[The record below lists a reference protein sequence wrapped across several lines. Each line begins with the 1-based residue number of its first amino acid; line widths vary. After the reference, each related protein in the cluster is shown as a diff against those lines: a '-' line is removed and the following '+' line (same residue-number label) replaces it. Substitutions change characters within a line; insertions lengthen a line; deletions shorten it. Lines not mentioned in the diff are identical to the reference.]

1 MKIKCNSDDD
11 LPLNKTLEMCNMIVV
26 VRAVFHENNKYYPQ
40 AFLMNGYVSYKRYI
54 LIELTFVKKIMLIRQ
69 MNKRVQ
75 YFLLLVFFR

>member
-40 AFLMNGYVSYKRYI
+40 AFLMNVYVSYKRYM
-54 LIELTFVKKIMLIRQ
+54 LIELTFERKIMLIKQ
-69 MNKRVQ
+69 MNKKSAI
-75 YFLLLVFFR
+75 FFIVGIF

>member
-54 LIELTFVKKIMLIRQ
+54 LIELTLVKKIMLIRQ
-69 MNKRVQ
+69 MNKKSAI
-75 YFLLLVFFR
+75 FFTIGIF

>member
-1 MKIKCNSDDD
+1 MKIKCNSGDD

-69 MNKRVQ
+69 MNKKSAI
-75 YFLLLVFFR
+75 FFTIGIF

>member
-11 LPLNKTLEMCNMIVV
+11 LPLNKTPEMCNMIVV

-69 MNKRVQ
+69 MNKKSAI
-75 YFLLLVFFR
+75 FFTIGIF

>member
-40 AFLMNGYVSYKRYI
+40 TFLMNVYISYKRYI
-54 LIELTFVKKIMLIRQ
+54 LRELTFVRKIMLIKQ
-69 MNKRVQ
+69 MNKKSAIF
-75 YFLLLVFFR
+75 YTIGIF

>member
-40 AFLMNGYVSYKRYI
+40 TFLMNVYISYKRYI
-54 LIELTFVKKIMLIRQ
+54 LRELTFVRKIMLIKQ
-69 MNKRVQ
+69 MNKKSAI
-75 YFLLLVFFR
+75 FFAIGIF

>member
-1 MKIKCNSDDD
+1 MKIKCNSDD

-69 MNKRVQ
+69 MNKKSAI
-75 YFLLLVFFR
+75 FFTIGIF

>member
-69 MNKRVQ
+69 MNKKSAI
-75 YFLLLVFFR
+75 FFTIGIF

>member
-40 AFLMNGYVSYKRYI
+40 TFLMNVYISYKRYI
-54 LIELTFVKKIMLIRQ
+54 LRELTFVRKIMLIKQ
-69 MNKRVQ
+69 MNKKSAI
-75 YFLLLVFFR
+75 FFTIGIF

>member
-54 LIELTFVKKIMLIRQ
+54 LIELTFVKKIMLIKQ
-69 MNKRVQ
+69 MNKKSAI
-75 YFLLLVFFR
+75 FFTIGIF